1 MLQRLAQIAPRSLA
15 ALGAPQQPA
24 SLLAA
29 ATRLLGAVEQHQRA
43 ALRTGAPWRSSEQ
56 QPEPGAQ
63 PELPRQALINRMLYR
78 SRQRGFLELDL
89 LIGMWAE
96 KELPRMSAPEIAEF
110 EAVLDQENPDMF
122 KWLTGQEGV
131 PPPLQSNSVFQ
142 RLRQHVKAM
151 TDEHHNVP
159 SPASGSE
166 QQKEWV
172 RGWTDSGAELAG
184 GESAAGKSS

>member
-1 MLQRLAQIAPRSLA
+1 MLRRLAQLPLA
-15 ALGAPQQPA
+15 AVGAPQQPA

-29 ATRLLGAVEQHQRA
+29 AMRLMGAVEQQQRA
-43 ALRTGAPWRSSEQ
+43 ALHASSPWRSSEQ
-56 QPEPGAQ
+56 QPA
-63 PELPRQALINRMLYR
+63 PEGKPDLPRQALINRMLYR

-96 KELPRMSAPEIAEF
+96 KELPRMAAPEIAEF

-122 KWLTGQEGV
+122 KWLTGQEAV

-159 SPASGSE
+159 TPAGGGE